1 MLYQAIQVNSVP
13 CSSSFKTGQ
22 ADSGIYMRMIDFQ
35 NDRFVLVDHTRELAQ
50 HTHLRTQQKM
60 QGKVTWQAFLSLILS
75 RDNLE

>member
-1 MLYQAIQVNSVP
+1 
-13 CSSSFKTGQ
+13 
-22 ADSGIYMRMIDFQ
+22 MRMIDFQ
-35 NDRFVLVDHTRELAQ
+35 NDRFVLVDHTRELVQ